1 MFTILGRGRVRL
13 HRGAWER
20 SFLCAYLIFA
30 DVLLHLK
37 IQLDKFDFFFFN
49 FEEFFFLQKI
59 FLKIFFFEEFFFWK
73 NFFWKIFFWNFFGKN
88 FFWRN
93 FKKKKNFFFKFCF
106 EIFFEK
112 KISKIFFE
120 KFYWKFFFFKIF
132 FFFLSWCVHFEV
144 SSLVLILNVISNFM
158 ISFISQ
164 CTFNFSFVIWNFIS
178 FRISS
183 VK

>member
-37 IQLDKFDFFFFN
+37 IQLDKFDFFFLILKT
-49 FEEFFFLQKI
+49 FFFCRKFFWKYFFFKKFFLKNFFLKFFLKKI
-59 FLKIFFFEEFFFWK
+59 FLKKFFFNKFFL
-73 NFFWKIFFWNFFGKN
+73 
-88 FFWRN
+88 
-93 FKKKKNFFFKFCF
+93 KKKNFFEFFLKFCF
-106 EIFFEK
+106 EIFFQK
-112 KISKIFFE
+112 FFSK

-164 CTFNFSFVIWNFIS
+164 CTFNFSFVI
-178 FRISS
+178 
-183 VK
+183 